1 MYAIID
7 DGQRQFKVEQGT
19 RFEVELKDIEQ
30 GQQTYVFDRV
40 LMIGGDDAADR
51 RIGTPLVDGARV
63 VASIVGEVKGV
74 KLVIQKFRRR
84 TTYRRKTGHRQKY
97 LQLRVDAIEV

>member
-1 MYAIID
+1 M
-7 DGQRQFKVEQGT
+7 EQGT
-19 RFEVELKDIEQ
+19 RFEVELKDLEQ

-40 LMIGGDDAADR
+40 LMIGGDDAVDR

-74 KLVIQKFRRR
+74 KLMIQKFRRR